1 MAREPKIYQKLRR
14 ISKTTGWPEAFFTD
28 LTNYDR
34 RDLQNVEEGDA
45 DAPRVRL
52 IWILR
57 RCGTTLGKCPKT
69 LVRIGLKNGDS
80 YAAIQQRV
88 QFSADWVKVNHDEYI
103 VGRKEAG
110 AKFYRID
117 VGQHQRGTVQQITPA
132 EALALMNYDFKTV
145 HGLYLEATERP
156 ASSGTQ
162 ARKLKAIA
170 FT

>member
-14 ISKTTGWPEAFFTD
+14 ISQTTGWPETFFTD

-34 RDLQNVEEGDA
+34 RDLQNVEEGD
-45 DAPRVRL
+45 RL

-69 LVRIGLKNGDS
+69 IVRLGIKNGDS
-80 YAAIQQRV
+80 YATIQQRV
-88 QFSADWVKVNHDEYI
+88 QFSADWVKANHDEYI

-132 EALALMNYDFKTV
+132 EALALMNYDFKAI
-145 HGLYLEATERP
+145 HGLYIE
-156 ASSGTQ
+156 
-162 ARKLKAIA
+162 AIA
-170 FT
+170 QPKAQRYA